1 MVPLFMALVYW
12 NWRDRRLL
20 RVGRGFAWAG
30 AIVAV
35 LWALS
40 LLLVVAIRG
49 VLPFLG
55 ELNPLAPSAGSILLS
70 TMGAESWSQLMSV
83 SWQRR
88 FAYIGTLVTTVSLL
102 GLAFGLFVSR
112 LKGDEAQEEIDS
124 SVVPEIPDQ
133 PVSDPL
139 PGSTNFVAVMVA
151 LGALLVTALEFVYLR
166 DQFGYRINS
175 IFKFYFQTW
184 ILWSLAAAFA
194 FVVLWREVRGFAGIL
209 VKAILLIVL
218 AMSLFYPAYGFAD
231 RLGSIQKISTLTLDG
246 SQFLADYSPDEMDAI
261 RWLLQAPL
269 DTIVEAVGGSY
280 SPEGHARISEF
291 SGSPAVLGWPGHES
305 QWRGGGDAMGTR
317 QSDIEILYTTRDWD
331 EASRILQNYGIRY
344 VIVGNRERLTYISL
358 YEAKFQ
364 QFLKP
369 VFQSGALT
377 IYETPFSQV
386 TSDR

>member
-1 MVPLFMALVYW
+1 
-12 NWRDRRLL
+12 
-20 RVGRGFAWAG
+20 
-30 AIVAV
+30 
-35 LWALS
+35 
-40 LLLVVAIRG
+40 
-49 VLPFLG
+49 
-55 ELNPLAPSAGSILLS
+55 
-70 TMGAESWSQLMSV
+70 MSV

-102 GLAFGLFVSR
+102 GMAFGLFVSR
-112 LKGDEAQEEIDS
+112 LKGDEALEEIDS

-139 PGSTNFVAVMVA
+139 PVSTNFVAVMIA

-194 FVVLWREVRGFAGIL
+194 FAVLWREVRGFAGIL
-209 VKAILLIVL
+209 VKAILLLVL
-218 AMSLFYPAYGFAD
+218 GMSLFYPAYGFAD
-231 RLGSIQKISTLTLDG
+231 RLGSIEKISALTLDG
-246 SQFLADYSPDEMDAI
+246 SRYLQNYVPDEMDAV
-261 RWLLQAPL
+261 RWLQSEPL
-269 DTIVEAVGGSY
+269 GTIVEAVHPQGGSY
-280 SPEGHARISEF
+280 SEYARISEF
-291 SGSPAVLGWPGHES
+291 SGSPTVLGWVGHEN
-305 QWRGGGDAMGTR
+305 QWRGGGEAMGDR
-317 QSDIEILYTTRDWD
+317 KSDIDLLYTTRNWD
-331 EASRILQNYGIRY
+331 EASRILQKYGIRY

-358 YEAKFQ
+358 YEVKFQ
-364 QFLKP
+364 QFLTP